1 MHLMRE
7 AIKGTGASSES
18 AEAHEH
24 LLLWLETI
32 SLTPPGSDQGSDSA
46 VKGAR
51 YSAALS
57 EVDSAASSYGG
68 CSAWEGDS
76 QDSVDSR
83 DGSACVYDD
92 SARPRDKQR
101 QGSTTTESR
110 I

>member
-46 VKGAR
+46 VKSAR

-57 EVDSAASSYGG
+57 EVDSAASS
-68 CSAWEGDS
+68 
-76 QDSVDSR
+76 
-83 DGSACVYDD
+83 
-92 SARPRDKQR
+92 
-101 QGSTTTESR
+101 
-110 I
+110 

>member
-1 MHLMRE
+1 M
-7 AIKGTGASSES
+7 TGASSES

-32 SLTPPGSDQGSDSA
+32 SLTPPGSDEGSDSA

-57 EVDSAASSYGG
+57 EVEGSAASSEVG
-68 CSAWEGDS
+68 CSAWERDS
-76 QDSVDSR
+76 RDSVGSR

-101 QGSTTTESR
+101 QGSTTTENR
-110 I
+110 ILEYK